1 MKRGERIALSL
12 RTREGIPASLLQGK
26 DEEVSEFFKLG
37 LMREREGNLLLTP
50 AGKLLADSVAEAF
63 I

>member
-12 RTREGIPASLLQGK
+12 RTRGGVSASLLQGK
-26 DEEVSEFFKLG
+26 NEEVAEFSRLG
-37 LMREREGNLLLTP
+37 LMRESEGNLLLTP